1 MKLRFLYAFLIVQVI
16 HNNLVLSENNCYRKM
31 EDAKIRQRSMIKFF
45 TLEGDAPE
53 QILEHLQK
61 VYREDALS
69 LDQVEYWAMET
80 NDERRRETKLAI
92 NALVRNTDVMAD
104 VLAFLPRKV
113 IANQLAHVNR
123 QFSALCN
130 CWCQP
135 DEADAAVPSSSTL
148 ENWLQRKGKW
158 NQGLKG

>member
-1 MKLRFLYAFLIVQVI
+1 MDYF
-16 HNNLVLSENNCYRKM
+16 
-31 EDAKIRQRSMIKFF
+31 KIEQQGIIKFL
-45 TLEGDAPE
+45 TLERVAPE
-53 QILEHLQK
+53 QILEHLYK
-61 VYREDALS
+61 VYRKETLTLS
-69 LDQVEYWAMET
+69 QVEYWATET

-113 IANQLAHVNR
+113 IALRLARVNR

-135 DEADAAVPSSSTL
+135 EEEEEKAYDDAAAAVPASSVIESVQ
-148 ENWLQRKGKW
+148 QRKL
-158 NQGLKG
+158 NQGSKGKKCSFF